1 MQAFVRLWK
10 LVIWRLRLRYTK
22 GVEMA
27 TYHEACDCST
37 NITLLLQTNLV
48 LVTMITLFLFSQ
60 GVVNIIIFFVITV

>member
-37 NITLLLQTNLV
+37 NITLLLRTNLV
-48 LVTMITLFLFSQ
+48 LVT
-60 GVVNIIIFFVITV
+60 IIYDNLVFI